1 MQLKA
6 FGTALALLFTTA
18 AAQGVTLS
26 YDTAYDDASTSLATV
41 ACSDG
46 ANGLLTK
53 GFSTFGSLPHFPNIG
68 GAAAI
73 AGWNSA
79 SCGTCWQLTYSGNSI
94 NVLAIDHA
102 ASGFNIALEAMNT
115 LTNNQATF
123 LGRIDA
129 TAKKVASS
137 QCGL

>member
-1 MQLKA
+1 MQLTA

-53 GFSTFGSLPHFPNIG
+53 G
-68 GAAAI
+68 
-73 AGWNSA
+73 
-79 SCGTCWQLTYSGNSI
+79 
-94 NVLAIDHA
+94 
-102 ASGFNIALEAMNT
+102 
-115 LTNNQATF
+115 
-123 LGRIDA
+123 
-129 TAKKVASS
+129 
-137 QCGL
+137 